1 MGKNEAMTSVLISYS
16 HKDTRWLSRLVVH
29 LRPIERAGLIDLW
42 ADTRTK
48 AGEDWVKQIEAALA
62 EASVAILLVSADFLA
77 SEFITSKELP
87 AVLRKARLRDCK
99 ILPLIV
105 APCLFSH
112 IRDLQQFQ
120 AVNSPERPL
129 ARMRRVDA
137 EAALVK
143 TAEAVLGYVAGGES
157 GEPDRTLHKEADVA
171 KDASRRP
178 KQKFTGDPR
187 VDALIKGVR
196 LGDWHSAAEAALKV
210 VALTDGQG
218 RNQKFERLLGY
229 QDCPDD
235 DDRFWG
241 AVQTVE
247 SCIRLAPWLIDH
259 AKLSR
264 MAAHKNF
271 SVRSSAASICMDL
284 AHSAPD
290 RVPLDILLK
299 LSVYDEDWYVQAPAN
314 AALKAMARSFP
325 AVLRVF
331 YVRLHSTVAQERAHA
346 AAALEDVAQK
356 DPGLLEPE
364 LLAKEF
370 VRLRQM
376 GDASILS
383 RVRKVFSVVKSVA
396 RADTYRY
403 GL

>member
-1 MGKNEAMTSVLISYS
+1 MTSVVISYS
-16 HKDTRWLSRLVVH
+16 HKDSRWLSRLVVH
-29 LRPIERAGLIDLW
+29 LQPIKKAGLIDLW
-42 ADTRTK
+42 ADTRIK
-48 AGEDWVKQIEAALA
+48 PGENWVKQIEAALA
-62 EASVAILLVSADFLA
+62 RASIAILLVSADFLA
-77 SEFITSKELP
+77 SEFVTSKELP
-87 AVLRKARLRDCK
+87 ALLGKARRKDCK

-129 ARMRRVDA
+129 ASMRRVDA

-143 TAEAVLGYVAGGES
+143 TAEAVLGHVARRES
-157 GEPDRTLHKEADVA
+157 GEPGRGLRKEAGVA
-171 KDASRRP
+171 KDATRRP
-178 KQKFTGDPR
+178 TQKFRGDRR
-187 VDALIKGVR
+187 VDGLIRGIR
-196 LGDWHSAAEAALKV
+196 LGDWDSAAEAALRV
-210 VALTDGQG
+210 IAITDGPG
-218 RNQKFERLLGY
+218 RNQMFECLLGY
-229 QDCPDD
+229 QDCPGD

-241 AVQTVE
+241 ALQTVE
-247 SCIRLAPWLIDH
+247 SCIRLAPWLVDH

-331 YVRLHSTVAQERAHA
+331 CVRLHSTVAEERAHA
-346 AAALEDVAQK
+346 AAAIEDVAQK
-356 DPGLLEPE
+356 ELGLLEPE
-364 LLAKEF
+364 LLAKEL
-370 VRLRQM
+370 VRLKQL
-376 GDASILS
+376 GDVRILG
-383 RVRKVFSVVKSVA
+383 RVRRVLSAVKSVA